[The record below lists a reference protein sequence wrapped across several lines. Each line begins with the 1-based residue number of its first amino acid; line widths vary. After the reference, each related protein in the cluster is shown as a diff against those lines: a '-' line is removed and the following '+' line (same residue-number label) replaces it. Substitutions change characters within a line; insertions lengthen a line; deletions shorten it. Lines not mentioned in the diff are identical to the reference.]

1 MCRGFHGEARTL
13 DLPITG
19 KAFLPLDRQPGKTT
33 NVFLAEDIFLLYGTF
48 SDGMFRDG
56 TFSDGPMGYT
66 VHDGIT
72 S

>member
-1 MCRGFHGEARTL
+1 MY
-13 DLPITG
+13 
-19 KAFLPLDRQPGKTT
+19 
-33 NVFLAEDIFLLYGTF
+33 FLAEDIFLLYGTF